1 MIVRYSG
8 GILGML
14 AFAVTVL
21 AGLWVGNPFTVT
33 LSRAIWAL
41 CVFCVIGLAVGWAA
55 QYVIDDY
62 ARRRYDEVVKKPDAE
77 PSPEEVVEVASSV
90 ENNST
95 EVQSEP
101 MGT

>member
-1 MIVRYSG
+1 MIVRYTG
-8 GILGML
+8 GILGLL
-14 AFAVTVL
+14 AFAITVL
-21 AGLWVGNPFTVT
+21 AGLWVGNPVTVT

-55 QYVIDDY
+55 QYVVNDY
-62 ARRRYDEVVKKPDAE
+62 ARRRYREVMGEAQKGPSTDEDDKTE
-77 PSPEEVVEVASSV
+77 TTS

-95 EVQSEP
+95 EVQGEP